1 MKPARFYCGVFLV
14 TASGLMLQI
23 VQTRILSVVLWYYLA
38 FLVISIAM
46 FGITA
51 GTVWVYLRRGQFS
64 ERTLSHDLTYFTALL
79 AVAIALCGAVQT
91 TLAPVDSVVG
101 TRLFVWFELA
111 TCLTLPF
118 FLSGVVVSLA
128 LTRSPFP
135 VGRVYGVD
143 LAGAAA
149 GCLGALMLLN
159 LTDGP
164 SAVLW
169 VSAIT
174 ALGAIAFAGSGIGG
188 KPATRLPF
196 AVPLQYIKVIFVVLV
211 LGAALNSTTGQGIE
225 PLVVKGKLET
235 TADAPLLT
243 KWNSFARISASDIGV
258 RPAGLWGP
266 SPTYQSAD
274 WPIEQRLMNID
285 GDAGTLAFRW
295 DGNVA
300 RAGFLKYDV
309 TNLAYFLPGHRRAAV
324 IGVGGGRD
332 MLSARVFG
340 VPDVTGVEINPILAR
355 LLTTEPGFADFS
367 GIANQ
372 PGFHFHVDEGRSWF
386 ARTSQ
391 SFDVIQMSLV
401 DTWAATGAGAFTLS
415 ENGLYTVDAWTIF
428 LGRLTDNGVFT
439 VSRWYSPSD
448 ANETGRLVSLAA
460 ATLFKLGVTE
470 PRRHV
475 FLAASGSIATLI
487 VSRSPFSD
495 TNLALLDR
503 VAADKQFKILLSPD
517 RDPTTSMLGRIII
530 SGNAQELQR
539 MTAGLPL
546 DLTPPTDERP
556 FFFNQLPLFDP
567 WRSMT
572 LALHQR
578 GTGVASGNIS
588 AMLTLISVFA
598 MSLLAVLLTIVY
610 PVHPAIAD
618 VGRRLATAGTAY
630 FLLIGV
636 GFMCGEMGLL
646 QRLSVF
652 LGHPIYSLSIV
663 LFSLILTTGVG
674 SLVSD
679 RLPLDTRARFVLWGL
694 ATACYLSALPVCLPA
709 VLHAAESAPLAM
721 RAALS
726 VAVIAPAGVMMG
738 FGFPTGMRFINAVNP
753 TPTPWFWGING
764 AAGVLASSFAIAISI
779 AFGIYVTFYASAL
792 CYSLLIPAGLLIG
805 FPQRAAGLTANSG
818 EADRLPA

>member
-64 ERTLSHDLTYFTALL
+64 ERTLSHDLTYFTTLL
-79 AVAIALCGAVQT
+79 AVAIALCGTVQT

-235 TADAPLLT
+235 TADPPLLT
-243 KWNSFARISASDIGV
+243 KWNSFARISASDVGV

-367 GIANQ
+367 GLANQ

-428 LGRLTDNGVFT
+428 LGRLTNNGVFT

-460 ATLFKLGVTE
+460 ATLFKLGITE

-475 FLAASGSIATLI
+475 LLAASGSIATLI

-495 TNLALLDR
+495 TNLALLER

-517 RDPTTSMLGRIII
+517 RDPTTSMLGRIIG

-539 MTAGLPL
+539 LTAGLPL

-567 WRSMT
+567 WRTIT

-578 GTGVASGNIS
+578 GTGVATGNIS
-588 AMLTLISVFA
+588 AMFTLISVFA

-618 VGRRLATAGTAY
+618 VGRRLATGGTAY

-663 LFSLILTTGVG
+663 LFSLILTTGIG
-674 SLVSD
+674 SLFSD

-726 VAVIAPAGVMMG
+726 VAVIAPAGVLMG

-805 FPQRAAGLTANSG
+805 FPQRAAGLTANSA

>member
-1 MKPARFYCGVFLV
+1 
-14 TASGLMLQI
+14 
-23 VQTRILSVVLWYYLA
+23 
-38 FLVISIAM
+38 
-46 FGITA
+46 
-51 GTVWVYLRRGQFS
+51 
-64 ERTLSHDLTYFTALL
+64 
-79 AVAIALCGAVQT
+79 
-91 TLAPVDSVVG
+91 
-101 TRLFVWFELA
+101 
-111 TCLTLPF
+111 
-118 FLSGVVVSLA
+118 
-128 LTRSPFP
+128 
-135 VGRVYGVD
+135 
-143 LAGAAA
+143 
-149 GCLGALMLLN
+149 
-159 LTDGP
+159 
-164 SAVLW
+164 
-169 VSAIT
+169 
-174 ALGAIAFAGSGIGG
+174 
-188 KPATRLPF
+188 
-196 AVPLQYIKVIFVVLV
+196 
-211 LGAALNSTTGQGIE
+211 
-225 PLVVKGKLET
+225 
-235 TADAPLLT
+235 
-243 KWNSFARISASDIGV
+243 
-258 RPAGLWGP
+258 
-266 SPTYQSAD
+266 
-274 WPIEQRLMNID
+274 MNID

-539 MTAGLPL
+539 LTASLPL

-726 VAVIAPAGVMMG
+726 VAVIAPAGVLMG

-805 FPQRAAGLTANSG
+805 FPQRAAGLTANSA

>member
-1 MKPARFYCGVFLV
+1 
-14 TASGLMLQI
+14 
-23 VQTRILSVVLWYYLA
+23 
-38 FLVISIAM
+38 
-46 FGITA
+46 
-51 GTVWVYLRRGQFS
+51 
-64 ERTLSHDLTYFTALL
+64 
-79 AVAIALCGAVQT
+79 
-91 TLAPVDSVVG
+91 
-101 TRLFVWFELA
+101 
-111 TCLTLPF
+111 
-118 FLSGVVVSLA
+118 
-128 LTRSPFP
+128 
-135 VGRVYGVD
+135 
-143 LAGAAA
+143 
-149 GCLGALMLLN
+149 
-159 LTDGP
+159 
-164 SAVLW
+164 
-169 VSAIT
+169 
-174 ALGAIAFAGSGIGG
+174 
-188 KPATRLPF
+188 
-196 AVPLQYIKVIFVVLV
+196 
-211 LGAALNSTTGQGIE
+211 
-225 PLVVKGKLET
+225 
-235 TADAPLLT
+235 
-243 KWNSFARISASDIGV
+243 
-258 RPAGLWGP
+258 
-266 SPTYQSAD
+266 
-274 WPIEQRLMNID
+274 
-285 GDAGTLAFRW
+285 
-295 DGNVA
+295 
-300 RAGFLKYDV
+300 
-309 TNLAYFLPGHRRAAV
+309 
-324 IGVGGGRD
+324 
-332 MLSARVFG
+332 
-340 VPDVTGVEINPILAR
+340 
-355 LLTTEPGFADFS
+355 
-367 GIANQ
+367 
-372 PGFHFHVDEGRSWF
+372 
-386 ARTSQ
+386 
-391 SFDVIQMSLV
+391 
-401 DTWAATGAGAFTLS
+401 AATGAGAFTLS

-460 ATLFKLGVTE
+460 ATLFKLGATE

-539 MTAGLPL
+539 LTAGLPL

-726 VAVIAPAGVMMG
+726 VAVIAPAGVLMG

-779 AFGIYVTFYASAL
+779 AFGIYVTFYTSAL

-805 FPQRAAGLTANSG
+805 FPQRAAGLTANSA

>member
-196 AVPLQYIKVIFVVLV
+196 GVPLQYIKVIFVVLV

-674 SLVSD
+674 SLLSD

-726 VAVIAPAGVMMG
+726 VAVIAPAGVLMG

-805 FPQRAAGLTANSG
+805 FPQRAAGLTANSA

>member
-64 ERTLSHDLTYFTALL
+64 ERTLSHDLTYFTTLL

-439 VSRWYSPSD
+439 VSR
-448 ANETGRLVSLAA
+448 
-460 ATLFKLGVTE
+460 
-470 PRRHV
+470 
-475 FLAASGSIATLI
+475 
-487 VSRSPFSD
+487 
-495 TNLALLDR
+495 
-503 VAADKQFKILLSPD
+503 
-517 RDPTTSMLGRIII
+517 
-530 SGNAQELQR
+530 
-539 MTAGLPL
+539 
-546 DLTPPTDERP
+546 
-556 FFFNQLPLFDP
+556 
-567 WRSMT
+567 
-572 LALHQR
+572 
-578 GTGVASGNIS
+578 
-588 AMLTLISVFA
+588 
-598 MSLLAVLLTIVY
+598 
-610 PVHPAIAD
+610 
-618 VGRRLATAGTAY
+618 
-630 FLLIGV
+630 
-636 GFMCGEMGLL
+636 
-646 QRLSVF
+646 
-652 LGHPIYSLSIV
+652 
-663 LFSLILTTGVG
+663 
-674 SLVSD
+674 
-679 RLPLDTRARFVLWGL
+679 
-694 ATACYLSALPVCLPA
+694 
-709 VLHAAESAPLAM
+709 
-721 RAALS
+721 
-726 VAVIAPAGVMMG
+726 
-738 FGFPTGMRFINAVNP
+738 
-753 TPTPWFWGING
+753 
-764 AAGVLASSFAIAISI
+764 
-779 AFGIYVTFYASAL
+779 
-792 CYSLLIPAGLLIG
+792 
-805 FPQRAAGLTANSG
+805 
-818 EADRLPA
+818 